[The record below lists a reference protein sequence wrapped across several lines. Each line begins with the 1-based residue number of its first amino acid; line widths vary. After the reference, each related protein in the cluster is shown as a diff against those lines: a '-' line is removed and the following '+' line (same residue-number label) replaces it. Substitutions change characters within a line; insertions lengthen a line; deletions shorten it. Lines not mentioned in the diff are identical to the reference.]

1 MNGRAVFSGMSDLE
15 ARVRTDHPRRAIR
28 SIVNAV
34 QRDLAP
40 DFGALCSK
48 IGRPSIA
55 PEKLIR
61 AMLLQAFHSVRSER
75 EVMEWLDKDLLFR
88 WFVSLTIDDPV
99 WNATVFSKNR
109 DRLLEG
115 AIVAK
120 FLASVL
126 AQPRING
133 RFL

>member
-1 MNGRAVFSGMSDLE
+1 
-15 ARVRTDHPRRAIR
+15 
-28 SIVNAV
+28 
-34 QRDLAP
+34 
-40 DFGALCSK
+40 
-48 IGRPSIA
+48 
-55 PEKLIR
+55 
-61 AMLLQAFHSVRSER
+61 
-75 EVMEWLDKDLLFR
+75 MEWLDKDLLFR

-126 AQPRING
+126 AQPRIKDHY
-133 RFL
+133 L